1 MGKKNYSDT
10 NATIGEFIFNDYIDG
25 LKNSHA
31 PDVVSDL
38 PLLIKNNLATTITSP
53 SYMDSQYPSLY
64 RTASKFIQKYNDTL
78 KTYRRP
84 LDPYEFGGSK
94 STMAEDH
101 PKLIKLAKSGLEM
114 GVYYAQ
120 LDKLNYCVLELT
132 TSNND
137 SFMIDTKFSFIG
149 EDWKHWKHKFDK
161 FTDKYEKL
169 MDDVKHETIR
179 DIDTRDRQKVVF
191 KPFEQL
197 IFKDKDKVI
206 SYIDNWV
213 KNIPVYYKK
222 YNMIAKLS
230 IILYGDPGTG
240 KSTFAKAL
248 AKHLNINSITTVKP
262 SHFMNSPN
270 ESSQSKRPMGTSYD
284 GTVYCLDD
292 IDCYCQSREDSHDKE
307 NGEVLANLLAFL
319 DNPPTVYIRGNDGVR
334 YPVSIVVA
342 TTNYFDKL
350 DDAVKRYGRFD
361 LRIHMPLFTKAEADE
376 MCALYDLKLEDLVKG
391 SDKKNF
397 TISPSYLQALCLEN
411 VDKSMKKSD

>member
-1 MGKKNYSDT
+1 MGKKKYSDT
-10 NATIGEFIFNDYIDG
+10 NATIGEFIFSDYIEG
-25 LKNSHA
+25 IKTNHA

-38 PLLIKNNLATTITSP
+38 PLLVKNNLATIMTSS
-53 SYMDSQYPSLY
+53 SYIGGQYPSLY

-78 KTYRRP
+78 KTYRRT

-101 PKLIKLAKSGLEM
+101 PKLVKLAKSGLEI

-120 LDKLNYCVLELT
+120 LDKLNYCVLELE
-132 TSNND
+132 SD
-137 SFMIDTKFSFIG
+137 SDPYIINTKLSFIG

-161 FTDKYEKL
+161 FANKYENL
-169 MDDVKHETIR
+169 MDCVKHETIR
-179 DIDTRDRQKVVF
+179 DIDSRSRQRVVF
-191 KPFEQL
+191 KPFDQL

-262 SHFMNSPN
+262 SHFTNLPN
-270 ESSQSKRPMGTSYD
+270 ESGPSRQPDAPLYD
-284 GTVYCLDD
+284 GTIYCLDD

-319 DNPPTVYIRGNDGVR
+319 DNPPTVYIRGNDGVS

-361 LRIHMPLFTKAEADE
+361 LRIHMPLFTKTEADE
-376 MCALYDLKLEDLVKG
+376 MCALYDLKLEDLVKD
-391 SDKKNF
+391 SNKKNF
-397 TISPSYLQALCLEN
+397 KISPSYLQALCLEN
-411 VDKSMKKSD
+411 VDKNMKNSD